1 MSASIALMCKSH
13 NYKTNSANN
22 VYSVGNWV
30 IAENRRKD
38 LLGQNVV
45 LTESQKSPA
54 YLGGTIVGFVPTQ
67 NGKKCEVI
75 FQVNESLTGN
85 TDAVEHQGWGSG
97 RGVCYI

>member
-1 MSASIALMCKSH
+1 MSANLALMCKSH
-13 NYKTNSANN
+13 NYKTNSLKN

-38 LLGQNVV
+38 LLGQNVI

-67 NGKKCEVI
+67 NGNKCEVV
-75 FQVNESLTGN
+75 FQVDETLAGN
-85 TDAVEHQGWGSG
+85 TDAVGHQGWGTG

>member
-1 MSASIALMCKSH
+1 MSANLALMCKSH
-13 NYKTNSANN
+13 NYRTNSINN

-45 LTESQKSPA
+45 LTESQKTPA

-67 NGKKCEVI
+67 NGKKCEVV
-75 FQVNESLTGN
+75 FQVDETLTGN
-85 TDAVEHQGWGSG
+85 TDAVEHQGWGTG

>member
-1 MSASIALMCKSH
+1 MSANLALMCKSH

-38 LLGQNVV
+38 LLGQNVI